1 MIYVTIK
8 LCAKGQGYTETR
20 ETKFTWGGGQSFTE
34 EVFLN
39 FVLKGQKFLQ
49 TDRGKQKDIYQKTN
63 AELQKVSEHHI
74 QNDTAFMKL

>member
-39 FVLKGQKFLQ
+39 FVLKGQKFL
-49 TDRGKQKDIYQKTN
+49 
-63 AELQKVSEHHI
+63 
-74 QNDTAFMKL
+74 